1 MQPKAIYKART
12 RRTRNDHR
20 KIKGIMPLLPC
31 ISRLHSGASQRA
43 RLAKTR
49 KEGEKMD
56 LIISAIKFIAPCFIL
71 AIIGVIIKIAK
82 GK

>member
-1 MQPKAIYKART
+1 
-12 RRTRNDHR
+12 
-20 KIKGIMPLLPC
+20 
-31 ISRLHSGASQRA
+31 
-43 RLAKTR
+43 
-49 KEGEKMD
+49 MD